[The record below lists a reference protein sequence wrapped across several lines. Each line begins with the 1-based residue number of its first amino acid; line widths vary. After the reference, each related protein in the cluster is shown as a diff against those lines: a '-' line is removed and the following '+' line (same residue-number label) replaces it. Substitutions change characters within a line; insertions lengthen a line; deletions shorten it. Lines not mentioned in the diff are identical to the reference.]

1 MAYPASNL
9 WQLWVSKR
17 LPYLSPMFW
26 TVLILLVACSDGL
39 GSIAIGVREALKRC
53 VSIVASMTTN

>member
-9 WQLWVSKR
+9 WQRRVSKR

-39 GSIAIGVREALKRC
+39 GSIAIGASEALKRC
-53 VSIVASMTTN
+53 VSIVASMMTN